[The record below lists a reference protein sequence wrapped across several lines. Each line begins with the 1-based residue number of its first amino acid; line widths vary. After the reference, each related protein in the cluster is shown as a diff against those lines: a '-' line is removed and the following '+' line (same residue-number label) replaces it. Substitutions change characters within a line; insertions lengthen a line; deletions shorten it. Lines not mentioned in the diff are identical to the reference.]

1 MNPPRLTTVLVTI
14 AVLVIGLLFYSL
26 GHAGKSPAQDG
37 EKSLDIAR
45 YPNEPLELVDIKVN
59 ENSIKAGVKIK
70 SRNNVNKWG
79 RDDVKFREKDDWF
92 KNLKIRLRN
101 ISGRPII
108 GLSVALYFE
117 HPREKMYFS
126 LNLARLETRDFRID
140 PLQPGEEIEL
150 QVKDELFNRRMQ
162 SMRQYGVDAN
172 VSAVSLSVDT
182 AWFSDDLKWT
192 RGAFS
197 RRDPTNPNK
206 WDAVDKP
213 AAPGASRLRKP
224 AGFILV
230 GFKTLSYAVQSAN
243 TCQAAYGGETD
254 PGCDGDYYL
263 CVQVRQL
270 GNGVAGTLSAFPVN
284 GTCEYLDP
292 SAGLTCETDTTHYI
306 LEYDPACPA
315 PTPTPTPPPCHP
327 SFTACNLDSDCC
339 PGNHCN
345 WSYGNQCYP
354 NYSNCPD
361 QHYQDACITAGG

>member
-224 AGFILV
+224 AGFIL
-230 GFKTLSYAVQSAN
+230 GLKTLELDYRKSKRVDQ
-243 TCQAAYGGETD
+243 YGNEFRYRAKVKDTHD
-254 PGCDGDYYL
+254 A
-263 CVQVRQL
+263 QL
-270 GNGVAGTLSAFPVN
+270 GRWAWDVFLLQA
-284 GTCEYLDP
+284 
-292 SAGLTCETDTTHYI
+292 
-306 LEYDPACPA
+306 
-315 PTPTPTPPPCHP
+315 
-327 SFTACNLDSDCC
+327 
-339 PGNHCN
+339 
-345 WSYGNQCYP
+345 Q
-354 NYSNCPD
+354 
-361 QHYQDACITAGG
+361 